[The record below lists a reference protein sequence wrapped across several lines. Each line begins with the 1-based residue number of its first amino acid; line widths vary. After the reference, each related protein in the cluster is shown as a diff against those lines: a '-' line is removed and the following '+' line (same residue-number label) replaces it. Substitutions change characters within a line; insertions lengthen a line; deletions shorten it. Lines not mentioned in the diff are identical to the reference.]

1 MRTGSEYFHLSRNS
15 NGKPPDVTQPWYA
28 DDAGALGTFERL
40 ETYFDSLTRHGP
52 GRGYH
57 PDPTKSILIVRPK
70 NIEAGKFF
78 GARHGFRVC
87 MGAHYLGGYIGD
99 DKSKLNWLR
108 ERMLAWEKNINTISK
123 KSGKYPQES
132 YAAVVHVIQ

>member
-1 MRTGSEYFHLSRNS
+1 
-15 NGKPPDVTQPWYA
+15 
-28 DDAGALGTFERL
+28 
-40 ETYFDSLTRHGP
+40 
-52 GRGYH
+52 
-57 PDPTKSILIVRPK
+57 
-70 NIEAGKFF
+70 
-78 GARHGFRVC
+78 